1 MPHGHCS
8 PQGPGQGAA
17 ACPHFPMEH
26 NIQDRVAVTLLPVR
40 PPLGLPAE
48 VHGWLGRLGQFFLL
62 GSAVL
67 APAPL

>member
-1 MPHGHCS
+1 
-8 PQGPGQGAA
+8 
-17 ACPHFPMEH
+17 MEH
-26 NIQDRVAVTLLPVR
+26 NIQDRVAVTMLPVR

>member
-26 NIQDRVAVTLLPVR
+26 VQDRLAITLLPLS
-40 PPLGLPAE
+40 PPLGLPA
-48 VHGWLGRLGQFFLL
+48 GYMAGLALGD
-62 GSAVL
+62 SAVL